1 MIRNLFIRWIINAAA
16 LWFVDWLFTDIWF
29 DTTGSLLAAAILF
42 GLLNA
47 IIKPVLLL
55 FTLPLNIL
63 TLGLF
68 TLVINGIILQLT
80 AYWINAFHVQG
91 FGVAI
96 LAAIVISLVSI
107 ILQSLLKEKPL
118 HRY

>member
-1 MIRNLFIRWIINAAA
+1 MLRNLLIRWIINAAA
-16 LWFVDWLFTDIWF
+16 LGFVDWLFTDIWF
-29 DTTGSLLAAAILF
+29 DTTKSLLIAAILF

-80 AYWINAFHVQG
+80 AFWVKAFHVQG

-107 ILQSLLKEKPL
+107 FLQSLLKEKPM
-118 HRY
+118 RPY